1 MKITKWQVQRSAFD
15 HPGGLTIIN
24 HQLLTHVKKWAE
36 FHGKRG
42 RRLGYRWT
50 TIGTDIIAIFGVKD
64 GVD

>member
-1 MKITKWQVQRSAFD
+1 RSAFD
-15 HPGGLTIIN
+15 
-24 HQLLTHVKKWAE
+24 HVKKWAE
-36 FHGKRG
+36 FDGKRG